1 MATRKIDLSE
11 MDDQDLTEEFLHEQ
25 HSVDPEIPE
34 NDGPWTKPQLTPK
47 SLTPTDKQFVREQLI
62 A

>member
-11 MDDQDLTEEFLHEQ
+11 MDDQYLTEEFLHEQ

-34 NDGPWTKPQLTPK
+34 NDGPWSKPQLTPK
-47 SLTPTDKQFVREQLI
+47 SVTITDKRIAIQDLI